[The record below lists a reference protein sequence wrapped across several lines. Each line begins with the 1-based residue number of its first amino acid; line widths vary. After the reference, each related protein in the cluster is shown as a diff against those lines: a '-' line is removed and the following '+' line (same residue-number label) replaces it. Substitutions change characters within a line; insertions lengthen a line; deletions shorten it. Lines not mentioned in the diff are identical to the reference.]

1 MRKRLFL
8 LVATVLTAVG
18 IQAQPLRQDATIR
31 KGQLKNG
38 LTYYIRHNAK
48 DPNLADFYIAQR
60 VGSIQEEPRQRGLAH
75 FLEHMAFNGT
85 KNFPGKG
92 KKLGIVPWCETIGV
106 KFGANLNAYTSVEQT
121 VYNISAVP
129 LKREGIIDSCLLI
142 LHDWSHYLLLEDKE
156 IDKERGVIHEE
167 WRTRRAGRA
176 VQRLMEQAMP
186 KVYKGT
192 KYEDCM
198 PIGSM
203 DIVDNFPYQDLRD
216 YYHKW
221 YRPDLQ
227 AIVVVGDIDV
237 DKMEKKIK
245 KLFSK
250 IPMPKNAAK
259 REYYSVGDNER
270 MIVDIEK
277 DREQPVVLCHLYQK
291 RDATPD
297 NEKNDVGYLRG
308 GYVDEL
314 IASMLNDRLAELRQ
328 QAVPPFQSATARV
341 SNFFLSRAKEAFSLS
356 VSCQENN
363 ILGGLIAAV
372 GVAERARQHG
382 FTQSE
387 LQRAKSQKLNHD
399 ERKYRERDDRRSAKY
414 VSACVQN
421 FLNNEPLISIDD
433 QLELTRRFDREVT
446 LQEVNEATREL
457 ITDKNQVAIMYVPD
471 KEGLVLPTEQQIE
484 EVILAAQQLCY
495 APAPHSAPEGAT
507 IAEYADSL
515 IRTRANEAPSGAVRG
530 AVVSERDYKHGFVEW
545 TLSNGM
551 KVYAKKTNFAAD
563 AVSLTMRAE
572 GGTSVYGDEDIPNF
586 SLLNSAI
593 TDAGVAEFDAIT
605 LRRMLTGKS
614 VRVNISVGSRTQSI
628 SGGVSLKDMP
638 TLFQLAH
645 LYFTQ
650 PRRDTVAF
658 QGLMNRTRAFLT
670 NRNAAPKVDYND
682 SIRAVLY
689 GHHPRVAPVVQST
702 LDHVSYERILQI
714 YKERFS
720 DASNFKTV
728 IIGNYDEQQLRQLCC
743 QYLATLPST
752 HKAEKTNWQNVPK
765 IVEGSKVSKFRKQ
778 MATPLANVSIFY
790 AADIPFTPQAD
801 LELDFLTRVLKIA
814 YTDSVREEKG
824 GTYGVSVA
832 FEFVKDEHPNAT
844 MKISYNADPNRYH
857 ELNPIIYQQLA
868 NIAKNGPVASS
879 MDKVKQY
886 LVKQYQQAAA
896 TNDYWSY
903 VIWHEL
909 DDDAD
914 FDKDYCK
921 MVETMTPQQ
930 VQQMAQRLIDARRC
944 IEVTMLSDK

>member
-1 MRKRLFL
+1 MKNTVFSIVLSWITV
-8 LVATVLTAVG
+8 VAV
-18 IQAQPLRQDATIR
+18 AQPLPQDPTIR
-31 KGQLKNG
+31 TGKLKNG

-48 DPNLADFYIAQR
+48 EPGLADFYIAQK

-85 KNFPGKG
+85 KHFPGKG
-92 KKLGIVPWCETIGV
+92 KQLGIVPWCETIGV

-121 VYNISAVP
+121 VYNISSVP
-129 LKREGIIDSCLLI
+129 LKREGIADSCLLI
-142 LHDWSHYLLLEDKE
+142 LNDWSHYLLLDDKE

-227 AIVVVGDIDV
+227 AIVVVGDVDV

-250 IPMPKNAAK
+250 IPAAKNPAK
-259 REYYSVGDNER
+259 REYYPVSDNDK

-277 DREQPVVLCHLYQK
+277 DKEQPVVLCHLYQK
-291 RDATPD
+291 RDVTPD
-297 NEKNDVGYLRG
+297 AEKNNEKYLRG
-308 GYVDEL
+308 SYIDDL
-314 IASMLNDRLAELRQ
+314 IGTMVNDRLAELRQ
-328 QAVPPFQSATARV
+328 QTQPPYQSATGRA
-341 SNFFLSRAKEAFSLS
+341 STFFLSRMKESFSLS
-356 VSCQENN
+356 VSCKENN

-372 GVAERARQHG
+372 GVAERIRQHG

-387 LQRAKSQKLNHD
+387 LNIAKGLKLNHD
-399 ERKYRERDDRRSAKY
+399 ERKFRERDDRRNSKY
-414 VSACVQN
+414 VSACIQH
-421 FLNNEPLISIDD
+421 FLNNEPLLSVEQ

-446 LQEVNEATREL
+446 LAEVNEAVREL
-457 ITDKNQVAIMYVPD
+457 ITDKNQVAILYAPD
-471 KEGLVLPTEQQIE
+471 KEGLVLPTEEQIE
-484 EVILAAQQLCY
+484 DVILAAQQLSY
-495 APAPHSAPEGAT
+495 APYE
-507 IAEYADSL
+507 EKQLADKL
-515 IRTRANEAPSGAVRG
+515 IEQLPKAGSI
-530 AVVSERDYKHGFVEW
+530 VSEKAYKHGFKEW

-551 KVYAKKTNFAAD
+551 KVYVKKTDYAAD
-563 AVSLTMRAE
+563 AVSFRMQAE
-572 GGTSVYGDEDIPNF
+572 GGTSVFSNEEAPNF
-586 SLLNSAI
+586 ALLNSAI
-593 TDAGVAEFDAIT
+593 TDAGVGQFDATT
-605 LRRMLTGKS
+605 LRRMLSGKS
-614 VRVNISVGSRTQSI
+614 VRVQPSVNTRGQSI

-638 TLFQLAH
+638 TLFELVH

-658 QGLMNRTRAFLT
+658 ASLINRTHAFLT
-670 NRNAAPKVDYND
+670 NRNASPKVDYND
-682 SIRAVLY
+682 SIRAILY
-689 GHHPRVAPVVQST
+689 DHHPRLAPVVQAT
-702 LDHVSYERILQI
+702 LDKVNYDRILEI
-714 YKERFS
+714 YRHAFS

-728 IIGNYDEQQLRQLCC
+728 IIGNYDEQELRRLCC
-743 QYLATLPST
+743 QYLASLPST
-752 HKAEKTNWQNVPK
+752 GKHEQINWQNVPK
-765 IVEGSKVSKFRKQ
+765 MIEGSSVNRFTKKMS
-778 MATPLANVSIFY
+778 TPLANVSIFY
-790 AADIPFTPQAD
+790 SADVPFTPQSD
-801 LELDFLTRVLKIA
+801 LELDFLKRCLSIA

-824 GTYGVSVA
+824 GTYGVSVD
-832 FEFVKDEHPNAT
+832 FDLSKDEKPNT
-844 MKISYNADPNRYH
+844 TLSISYNADPQRYE
-857 ELNPIIYQQLA
+857 ELNPIIYQQLE
-868 NIAKNGPVASS
+868 NIAKYGPVASS

-886 LVKQYQQAAA
+886 LIKQYGQAAI

-903 VIWHEL
+903 IIWHEL

-921 MVETMTPQQ
+921 MVEEMTPAQIQ
-930 VQQMAQRLIDARRC
+930 RMAQRLLDAKRC
-944 IEVTMLSDK
+944 IEVTMLSE